1 MFYMSF
7 DGMFTYGM
15 THELNSRIAG
25 GRITR
30 VHQPFKHDVIFHI
43 RANGKNH
50 KLLLSAHPSYSRVHV
65 TNQAYENPSEPPMFC
80 MLLRKHIEGGFIEKI
95 EQAGLDRIMIFRI
108 KSRNEIGDETVRT
121 LYVEI
126 MGRHSN
132 IILTDGEGAIIDG
145 LKHLSP
151 SMNSYRTVLPGYDYK
166 LPPAQ
171 EKISPLAAD
180 EEDILRHLSFQ
191 EGQLDQQ
198 IVRHFSG
205 VSPLFAK
212 EAVHRAGLANKITL
226 PKTLTEMFR
235 SVKDCRFTPNITTA
249 GGKEYFYLLSL
260 THVNGEE
267 RTFQSLS
274 ELLDRFYF
282 GKAERDRVKQ
292 QAQDLERFVANER
305 KKNANKIKKLEK
317 TLDYSENAKEFQLY
331 GELLTANLYMLKKGD
346 KEANVINYYDEESPT
361 VTIPLNPNKT
371 PSENAQMYFTKY
383 QKAKN
388 SVEVVKEQ
396 IRLAEEEIAYFDQL
410 IQQLSSAST
419 KDIHEIREELVEG
432 KYLRPKQQ
440 RGQKKQKQ
448 HVPVLEQY
456 ESSQGLTI
464 LVGKNNKQNEYL
476 TTKAAARDDVWF
488 HTKDIPGSHV
498 VIKSSDPDEQSIL
511 EAAAIAAYFSKAK
524 DSGSVPVDYTKIR
537 HVKKPNGAKPGFV
550 TYDSQHTVFVTPDA
564 DLVIRLKK

>member
-50 KLLLSAHPSYSRVHV
+50 KLLLSAHPSYSRVHM

-180 EEDILRHLSFQ
+180 EEDVLRYLSFQ
-191 EGQLDQQ
+191 EGRLDQQ

-226 PKTLTEMFR
+226 PKTLLEMFHA
-235 SVKDCRFTPNITTA
+235 VKDCRFTPNITTA

-267 RTFQSLS
+267 RTFHSLS

-346 KEANVINYYDEESPT
+346 KEAEVINYYDEESKT

-456 ESSQGLTI
+456 ESSRGLTI

-476 TTKAAARDDVWF
+476 TTKAAARDDLWF

>member
-1 MFYMSF
+1 MSF

-15 THELNSRIAG
+15 THELNSQIAG

-50 KLLLSAHPSYSRVHV
+50 KLLLSAHPSYSRVHL
-65 TNQAYENPSEPPMFC
+65 TDQAYENPSEPPMFC

-95 EQAGLDRIMIFRI
+95 EQAGLDRIMIFYI
-108 KSRNEIGDETVRT
+108 KSRNEIGDETERT
-121 LYVEI
+121 LHIEI

-132 IILTDGEGAIIDG
+132 LILTDEEGTIIDG

-171 EKISPLAAD
+171 EKISPLTAD
-180 EEDILRHLSFQ
+180 EEDILRYLSFQ
-191 EGQLDQQ
+191 EGRLDQQ
-198 IVRHFSG
+198 IVKYFSG

-212 EAVHRAGLANKITL
+212 EAVHRAGLVNKITL
-226 PKTLTEMFR
+226 PKTLLEMFQA
-235 SVKDCRFTPNITTA
+235 VKECKFTPNITSA
-249 GGKEYFYLLSL
+249 GGKEYFYLLRL

-267 RTFQSLS
+267 RGFQSLS
-274 ELLDRFYF
+274 GLLDRFYF

-292 QAQDLERFVANER
+292 QAQDLERFVVNER

-346 KEANVINYYDEESPT
+346 KEADVINYYDEESP
-361 VTIPLNPNKT
+361 VITIPLNPNKT
-371 PSENAQMYFTKY
+371 PSENAQIYFTKY

-388 SVEVVKEQ
+388 SVAVVKEQ

-440 RGQKKQKQ
+440 KGQKKPKQ
-448 HVPVLEQY
+448 AAPVLEQY
-456 ESSQGLTI
+456 ESSSGLTI

-476 TTKAAARDDVWF
+476 TTKLAARDDMWF

-498 VIKSSDPDEQSIL
+498 VIKSSEPDEQSIL

>member
-1 MFYMSF
+1 
-7 DGMFTYGM
+7 
-15 THELNSRIAG
+15 
-25 GRITR
+25 
-30 VHQPFKHDVIFHI
+30 
-43 RANGKNH
+43 
-50 KLLLSAHPSYSRVHV
+50 
-65 TNQAYENPSEPPMFC
+65 
-80 MLLRKHIEGGFIEKI
+80 
-95 EQAGLDRIMIFRI
+95 
-108 KSRNEIGDETVRT
+108 
-121 LYVEI
+121 
-126 MGRHSN
+126 
-132 IILTDGEGAIIDG
+132 
-145 LKHLSP
+145 
-151 SMNSYRTVLPGYDYK
+151 
-166 LPPAQ
+166 
-171 EKISPLAAD
+171 
-180 EEDILRHLSFQ
+180 
-191 EGQLDQQ
+191 
-198 IVRHFSG
+198 
-205 VSPLFAK
+205 
-212 EAVHRAGLANKITL
+212 
-226 PKTLTEMFR
+226 
-235 SVKDCRFTPNITTA
+235 
-249 GGKEYFYLLSL
+249 
-260 THVNGEE
+260 
-267 RTFQSLS
+267 
-274 ELLDRFYF
+274 
-282 GKAERDRVKQ
+282 
-292 QAQDLERFVANER
+292 
-305 KKNANKIKKLEK
+305 
-317 TLDYSENAKEFQLY
+317 
-331 GELLTANLYMLKKGD
+331 MLKKGD
-346 KEANVINYYDEESPT
+346 KEAEVINYYDEESKT

-456 ESSQGLTI
+456 ESSRGLTI

-476 TTKAAARDDVWF
+476 TTKAAARDDLWF

-498 VIKSSDPDEQSIL
+498 VIKSNDPDEQSIL

>member
-1 MFYMSF
+1 MSF

-50 KLLLSAHPSYSRVHV
+50 KLLLSAHPSYSRVHM

-80 MLLRKHIEGGFIEKI
+80 TLLRKHIEGGFIEKI

-180 EEDILRHLSFQ
+180 EEDVLRYLSFQ
-191 EGQLDQQ
+191 EGRLAQQ

-226 PKTLTEMFR
+226 PKTLIEMFHA
-235 SVKDCRFTPNITTA
+235 VKDCRFTPNITTA

-260 THVNGEE
+260 TRVNGEE
-267 RTFQSLS
+267 RTFHSLS

-346 KEANVINYYDEESPT
+346 KEAEVINYYDEESKT

-456 ESSQGLTI
+456 ESSRGLTI

-476 TTKAAARDDVWF
+476 TTKAAARDDLWF

>member
-1 MFYMSF
+1 MSF

-108 KSRNEIGDETVRT
+108 KSRNEIGDETIRT

-191 EGQLDQQ
+191 EGRLDQQ
-198 IVRHFSG
+198 IVTHFSG

-267 RTFQSLS
+267 RTFHSLS

-361 VTIPLNPNKT
+361 ATIPLNPNKT

-564 DLVIRLKK
+564 DLVIWLKK

>member
-1 MFYMSF
+1 MSF

-50 KLLLSAHPSYSRVHV
+50 KLLLSAHPSYSRVHM

-180 EEDILRHLSFQ
+180 EEDVLRYLSFQ
-191 EGQLDQQ
+191 EGRLAQQ

-226 PKTLTEMFR
+226 PKTLIEMFHA
-235 SVKDCRFTPNITTA
+235 VKDCRFTPNITTA

-267 RTFQSLS
+267 RTFHSLS

-346 KEANVINYYDEESPT
+346 KEAEVINYYDEESKT

-396 IRLAEEEIAYFDQL
+396 IRLAEEEITYFDQL

-456 ESSQGLTI
+456 ESSRGLTI

-476 TTKAAARDDVWF
+476 TTKAAARDDLWF

>member
-50 KLLLSAHPSYSRVHV
+50 KLLLSAHPSYSRVHM

-180 EEDILRHLSFQ
+180 EEDVLRYLSFQ
-191 EGQLDQQ
+191 EGRLAQQ

-226 PKTLTEMFR
+226 PKTLIEMFHA
-235 SVKDCRFTPNITTA
+235 VKDCRFTPNITTA

-267 RTFQSLS
+267 RTFHSLS

-346 KEANVINYYDEESPT
+346 KEAEVINYYDEESKT

-383 QKAKN
+383 HKAKN

-396 IRLAEEEIAYFDQL
+396 IRLAEEEITYFDQL

-456 ESSQGLTI
+456 ESSRGLTI

-476 TTKAAARDDVWF
+476 TTKAAARDDLWF

>member
-1 MFYMSF
+1 M
-7 DGMFTYGM
+7 
-15 THELNSRIAG
+15 
-25 GRITR
+25 
-30 VHQPFKHDVIFHI
+30 
-43 RANGKNH
+43 
-50 KLLLSAHPSYSRVHV
+50 
-65 TNQAYENPSEPPMFC
+65 
-80 MLLRKHIEGGFIEKI
+80 
-95 EQAGLDRIMIFRI
+95 
-108 KSRNEIGDETVRT
+108 
-121 LYVEI
+121 
-126 MGRHSN
+126 
-132 IILTDGEGAIIDG
+132 
-145 LKHLSP
+145 
-151 SMNSYRTVLPGYDYK
+151 
-166 LPPAQ
+166 
-171 EKISPLAAD
+171 
-180 EEDILRHLSFQ
+180 
-191 EGQLDQQ
+191 
-198 IVRHFSG
+198 
-205 VSPLFAK
+205 
-212 EAVHRAGLANKITL
+212 HRAGLANKITL
-226 PKTLTEMFR
+226 PKTLIEMFHA
-235 SVKDCRFTPNITTA
+235 VKDCRFTPNITTA

-267 RTFQSLS
+267 RTFHSLS

-346 KEANVINYYDEESPT
+346 KEAEVINYYDEESKT

-456 ESSQGLTI
+456 ESSRGLTI

-476 TTKAAARDDVWF
+476 TTKAAARDDLWF